1 MVVAAAACGGGD
13 GGPPAAGGAST
24 GTAVSPDTAG
34 TANPG
39 SIANPVGAAPV
50 TVAVSVAPLAWL
62 VEGVG
67 GGRAAATV
75 MIPAGTSPHAYEP
88 SPREMAA
95 LDRARVFV
103 AVGHPHLA
111 FERRHVEPALAA
123 RPRIEVVR
131 LSAAGGGAA
140 AALAAAAD
148 HPHPDEHADQDEHS
162 HSDDDDPHL
171 WLSPVR
177 MRAAAG
183 DLAAAL
189 ARVDPAG
196 AAGYRERLAA
206 VHRRIDEVDRE
217 VAALLDGLPRRR
229 FLVYHPAWG
238 AFAEH
243 YGLEQVAIERHGKEP
258 SARELAARV
267 DEARA
272 EGVGTVFV
280 QRGFAERPARV
291 VAAELGARVVP
302 LDPLARDWDD
312 NLLAVARALRR
323 ELGSPA
329 GAAAEAEAAR

>member
-1 MVVAAAACGGGD
+1 MRRPHILLAGAAVVAAAASCGGGAED
-13 GGPPAAGGAST
+13 ASS
-24 GTAVSPDTAG
+24 AAG
-34 TANPG
+34 TASPG
-39 SIANPVGAAPV
+39 TADRV

-62 VEGVG
+62 VDEIG
-67 GGRAAATV
+67 GARVEATV

-88 SPREMAA
+88 SPREIAA

-111 FERRHVEPALAA
+111 FERQHVEPALAA
-123 RPRIEVVR
+123 RPEIEVVR
-131 LSAAGGGAA
+131 LSTAGAA
-140 AALAAAAD
+140 AADAGGG
-148 HPHPDEHADQDEHS
+148 EHADE
-162 HSDDDDPHL
+162 DPHL
-171 WLSPVR
+171 WLSPNR
-177 MRAAAG
+177 MRAAAD

-189 ARVDPAG
+189 ARADPAG

-206 VHRRIDEVDRE
+206 THRRIDEVDRQ
-217 VAALLDGLPRRR
+217 VAALLADLPRRR

-258 SARELAARV
+258 SARGLAARV
-267 DEARA
+267 AAARG
-272 EGVGTVFV
+272 EGAGAVFV

-312 NLLAVARALRR
+312 NLLAVARALRD
-323 ELGSPA
+323 ELASPA
-329 GAAAEAEAAR
+329 PAAAEPETAR